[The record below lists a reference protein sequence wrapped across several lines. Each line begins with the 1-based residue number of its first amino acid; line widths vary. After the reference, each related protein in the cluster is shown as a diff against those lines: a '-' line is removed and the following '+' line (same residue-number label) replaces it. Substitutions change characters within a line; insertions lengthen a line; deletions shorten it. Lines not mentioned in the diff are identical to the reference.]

1 VVLPPRS
8 LSLQKDWNGGVDVAL
23 PAICNRLFPHTIK
36 LETARHDQRATY
48 GRPRWL
54 LMPMMSTV
62 LACGSGARREGGET
76 MTDTELEAMQGEV
89 RRLEAELAQVKR
101 LNSANRAQ
109 TSRQENA
116 GIMQEIKRQVFAGK
130 SDVNEIL
137 TEVRRTFPT
146 ATTGEL
152 LSACITLDFVMSLVL
167 GNHD

>member
-1 VVLPPRS
+1 
-8 LSLQKDWNGGVDVAL
+8 
-23 PAICNRLFPHTIK
+23 
-36 LETARHDQRATY
+36 
-48 GRPRWL
+48 
-54 LMPMMSTV
+54 
-62 LACGSGARREGGET
+62 

-109 TSRQENA
+109 TPRQEYA

-167 GNHD
+167 SNYD